1 MVYQVSNYYGMQQYP
16 QIQQNYAEAKRYSDK
31 VENANKSVFGNANVT
46 NSAQTELNPVFN
58 SPVTIT
64 QTNPVQKTVIP
75 FGNLTSPDPV
85 NANFGYARPAQIES
99 QKLFPDHVINSEHI
113 LSPEDKKLIAYLEVF
128 PQVRR
133 VASLPDKIETGD
145 VLSALGLAALM
156 AVNFPEDCRD
166 VKAAGR
172 QIRSKIDK
180 NYNYDS
186 LYNRRT
192 HQHSFSFL
200 RGTAIEKWVHKQ
212 IDKGS
217 KLAERIY
224 DLDRFTLYDTK
235 FGKMTKKS
243 FGIKEVNVKPI
254 EKIKDFKGNKAR
266 AYQFTSKI
274 FGGEITARA
283 MQRLPLLSVVAL
295 ALLEIPKI
303 FKAMGEGNSIS
314 EQAGNTAKQTVK
326 SGINVTSTL
335 AGVGYGGAIGAKY
348 AGATGSIVGMGLGAI
363 LGVTASKKLQDTIV

>member
-1 MVYQVSNYYGMQQYP
+1 MVYQVSNCYGNQQYP
-16 QIQQNYAEAKRYSDK
+16 QVQQNYADAKRYADK
-31 VENANKSVFGNANVT
+31 VENVNKSVFGNANVT
-46 NSAQTELNPVFN
+46 NSVQTELNPVFN
-58 SPVTIT
+58 SYSETT
-64 QTNPVQKTVIP
+64 SPVQKTVIP

-85 NANFGYARPAQIES
+85 NANFGYARPAQIEG
-99 QKLFPDHVINSEHI
+99 QKLFPEHVINSEHI
-113 LSPEDKKLIAYLEVF
+113 LSPEDKKLLAYLEVF

-172 QIRSKIDK
+172 QIRGLFDK

-200 RGTAIEKWVHKQ
+200 RGTAIEKWVFNQ
-212 IDKGS
+212 IDKGNKFAQ
-217 KLAERIY
+217 KLYEM
-224 DLDRFTLYDTK
+224 DRSTLYETK
-235 FGKMTKKS
+235 FGKTLRNF
-243 FGIKEVNVKPI
+243 FGIKQLNNVKI
-254 EKIKDFKGNKAR
+254 IDKIQDLKGKKAL
-266 AYQFTSKI
+266 AYQFKSTI

-283 MQRLPLLSVVAL
+283 MKRLPVLSVIAL
-295 ALLEIPKI
+295 ALLEVPKI
-303 FKAMGEGNSIS
+303 FKAMGKGNNIS
-314 EQAGNTAKQTVK
+314 EQTGNTVKQTVK

-363 LGVTASKKLQDTIV
+363 LGVTASKKLQDLIA